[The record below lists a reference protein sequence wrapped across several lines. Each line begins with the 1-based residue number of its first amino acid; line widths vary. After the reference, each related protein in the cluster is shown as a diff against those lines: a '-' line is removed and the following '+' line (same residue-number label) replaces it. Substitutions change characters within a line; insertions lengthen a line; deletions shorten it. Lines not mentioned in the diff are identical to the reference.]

1 MQHATANLELP
12 GHDAARQARSFVPS
26 KRAYLT
32 LISAATLSAAALHMV
47 RSTTAA
53 DLPDTLAQHLTR
65 PTDLPHSAIDTS
77 LEAIGL

>member
-12 GHDAARQARSFVPS
+12 QRDAAQQARSCAPL

-32 LISAATLSAAALHMV
+32 LIGAAALSGAALHMV

-53 DLPDTLAQHLTR
+53 DFPDRLAQHLTR
-65 PTDLPHSAIDTS
+65 PTDLPQGAIDTS
-77 LEAIGL
+77 IEAIGL

>member
-12 GHDAARQARSFVPS
+12 CHEGACQARSSAPS

-32 LISAATLSAAALHMV
+32 LIGAAALSAAALHTV

-53 DLPDTLAQHLTR
+53 DLPDTLAQHLTP
-65 PTDLPHSAIDTS
+65 PTDLPHATIPPP
-77 LEAIGL
+77 LEPLGL